1 MERSEVDICNAALGH
16 CLQPAIHSLDEPND
30 QARYCE
36 MFYATARDATLRKF
50 DWSCARSHQIGVPVE
65 WISNVAWSYAYY
77 YPPDILAVR
86 AILPVFAKGP
96 RVPYQ
101 LGKLAAPSEARVIF
115 TNMAPATIVVT
126 EAIVDPAFFD
136 ALLADVIAL
145 DLATR
150 IVLPLTKK
158 RDLLQAIS
166 QSRQLAYHEAMTVCM
181 NEEVY
186 DGDVDAPWTAVR

>member
-1 MERSEVDICNAALGH
+1 VERSEVDICNAALGH
-16 CLQPAIHSLDEPND
+16 CLQRTIHSLDEPND

-36 MFYATARDATLRKF
+36 MFYAMARDATLRKF
-50 DWSCARSHQIGVPVE
+50 DWSCARAYQAGVKVE
-65 WISNVAWSYAYY
+65 WVSNLAWSSAYY

-86 AILPVFAKGP
+86 GILPAFNKGP

-101 LGKLAAPSEARVIF
+101 IGKLAAPSETRVIF
-115 TNMAPATIVVT
+115 TNMAPVTIVVT
-126 EAIVDPAFFD
+126 EAITDPAHFD
-136 ALLADVIAL
+136 PLLADVIAL

-166 QSRQLAYHEAMTVCM
+166 QSRHLAYHEAMTVAM